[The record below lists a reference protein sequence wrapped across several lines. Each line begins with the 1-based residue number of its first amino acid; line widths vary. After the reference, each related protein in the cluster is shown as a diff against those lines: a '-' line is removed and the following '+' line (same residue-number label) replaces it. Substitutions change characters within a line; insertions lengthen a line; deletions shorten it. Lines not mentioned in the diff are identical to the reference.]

1 MDIMLTLLTY
11 EPVGHLNNR
20 SHTSGM
26 LERQER
32 VAMVLL
38 LGVVI
43 AVITAHLILGSL
55 GKHPFAT
62 TFSNNS
68 ADGELVRAGGTI
80 DQLVVTRTGGHLN
93 VYTDT
98 VTIFVPAQV
107 AGQLMLERGDAIA
120 VYGVVQTYRGKK
132 EIVVSSAQDV
142 SVIPLNTR
150 FNSSATS

>member
-1 MDIMLTLLTY
+1 
-11 EPVGHLNNR
+11 
-20 SHTSGM
+20 
-26 LERQER
+26 
-32 VAMVLL
+32 
-38 LGVVI
+38 
-43 AVITAHLILGSL
+43 

-62 TFSNNS
+62 MFSNNS

-80 DQLVVTRTGGHLN
+80 DQLVFTRTGGHMN

-120 VYGVVQTYRGKK
+120 VYGVVQIYRGKK